1 MMQGDA
7 AAIAVYDNHPA
18 AEEAVRMLHEAG
30 FDMTKLSIVGKDFRA
45 DEQVVGFYNA
55 RERVKD
61 WGGAGALWGG
71 LWGLLLGAAFFAVP
85 GIGPV
90 LVGGP
95 LVAVI
100 AGGVESALI
109 VGGLSAIGAALY
121 SIGIPKDSVVRYET
135 ALHADKYL
143 VVVNGSSDEVA
154 RASDILK
161 TSNAASIDQHNG
173 LQPAA
178 AA

>member
-18 AEEAVRMLHEAG
+18 AEDAVRMLNDAG

-45 DEQVVGFYNA
+45 DERVVGFYNI
-55 RERVKD
+55 RERINY
-61 WGGAGALWGG
+61 WGGTGALWGG
-71 LWGLLLGAAFFAVP
+71 LWGLLVGTAFFAVP
-85 GIGPV
+85 GIGPA

-100 AGGVESALI
+100 ASGLESALVI
-109 VGGLSAIGAALY
+109 GGLSAIGAALY
-121 SIGIPKDSVVRYET
+121 SVGIPKDSVVRYEI
-135 ALHADKYL
+135 ALRADKFL
-143 VVVNGSSDEVA
+143 VVVNGTSDEVA
-154 RASDILK
+154 RASAVLK
-161 TSNAASIDQHNG
+161 ASSAASIDQHGG

>member
-1 MMQGDA
+1 MMQDDA
-7 AAIAVYDNHPA
+7 AVIAVYDNHPA
-18 AEEAVRMLHEAG
+18 AEAAVRTLHEAG
-30 FDMTKLSIVGKDFRA
+30 FDMTKLSIVGKDFQA
-45 DEQVVGFYNA
+45 DERVVGFYNI
-55 RERVKD
+55 RDRVKY

-71 LWGLLLGAAFFAVP
+71 LWGLLLGTAFFAVP

-90 LVGGP
+90 LIGGP
-95 LVAVI
+95 LVAAI
-100 AGGVESALI
+100 ASGLESAVI

-135 ALHADKYL
+135 ALRTDKYL
-143 VVVNGSSDEVA
+143 VIAHGTTDEVA

-161 TSNAASIDQHNG
+161 KSNAASIDQHDG